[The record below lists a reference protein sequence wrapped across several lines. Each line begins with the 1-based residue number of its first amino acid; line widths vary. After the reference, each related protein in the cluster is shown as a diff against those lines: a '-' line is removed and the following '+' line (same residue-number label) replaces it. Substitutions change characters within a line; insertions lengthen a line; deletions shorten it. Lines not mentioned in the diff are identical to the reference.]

1 MLILLRGLAFV
12 TTLALNWKDVPL
24 PHTNR
29 IVLMH
34 LRDAVFCEGWYWAAL
49 LLHWI
54 LSVVQHKSLFLICG
68 KLAVLVDF
76 TQCVCLDLLKC
87 TTLTSSPSSGH
98 VELKTPAGGHT
109 FVAMA
114 TFIGVIYFSWEHLME
129 GTRGAVKNRF
139 SFVSP
144 RSASVTVTES
154 RTATES
160 QNILCGKNK
169 RIWGSILDRVFSGEK
184 LLEATL

>member
-1 MLILLRGLAFV
+1 M
-12 TTLALNWKDVPL
+12 
-24 PHTNR
+24 
-29 IVLMH
+29 
-34 LRDAVFCEGWYWAAL
+34 FCEGWYWATL
-49 LLHWI
+49 FLHWI

-76 TQCVCLDLLKC
+76 TQYVFLDLLKC

-114 TFIGVIYFSWEHLME
+114 TFIGVIYFFSWKHLME

-154 RTATES
+154 ITATES

-169 RIWGSILDRVFSGEK
+169 RIWGSILDCFLGWKAVRSYFVSSCFHYLCPLCTRCVTRPK
-184 LLEATL
+184 TLSVPK